1 MSNPSGRDQD
11 ASQQAD
17 ETPAG
22 EEARQAAEEAAQP
35 TVEASLESSTQH
47 QEAVPEEDAE
57 EEATPEESEEPA
69 ADETPPEETS
79 GDETPDEPAEPADA
93 PTEVIAEAPTEVI
106 TPEPQFESAEPTVVL
121 EGAADDAASDV
132 RYSAP
137 SGFDVRSTEIIQSPP
152 EPATDVMSVPGA
164 TSPAPAQVAPTAVGG
179 QPRPVAPQSI
189 PPRAGRHRSWGLVL
203 ALILVIAALAAVA
216 VFGTVWLTHTSSPKV
231 SQEDQVRQTIHD
243 FDDAIQ
249 KGDLAQLRTITCGTT
264 RDGYV
269 NYDDKEW
276 AATHDKVIA
285 AKRYPMVASIDE
297 VAVNG
302 QHAEANVTTF
312 IAYEPQVRST
322 RSFDLQFLDG
332 RWKICEGP
340 IG

>member
-1 MSNPSGRDQD
+1 MSNPSGPDQD
-11 ASQQAD
+11 AKPEPE
-17 ETPAG
+17 ETPADDAPQAT
-22 EEARQAAEEAAQP
+22 EEAEQPTEEASP
-35 TVEASLESSTQH
+35 ESS
-47 QEAVPEEDAE
+47 APEEAE
-57 EEATPEESEEPA
+57 
-69 ADETPPEETS
+69 ETPPEES
-79 GDETPDEPAEPADA
+79 SSAEPAEPDEPAEPAEPDE
-93 PTEVIAEAPTEVI
+93 PDEPAEPSDPPTEVI

-121 EGAADDAASDV
+121 EGAAADAAPEV

-137 SGFDVRSTEIIQSPP
+137 SGFDVKSTEVIQSPP
-152 EPATDVMSVPGA
+152 EPATDVMSVPGP
-164 TSPAPAQVAPTAVGG
+164 TSPAPAQVAAAAVGG
-179 QPRPVAPQSI
+179 QPRPVAPQAI
-189 PPRAGRHRSWGLVL
+189 PPRRTAGRHRSWGLVL

-216 VFGTVWLTHTSSPKV
+216 VFGTVWLTHSSAPKV

-243 FDDAIQ
+243 FDNAIQ
-249 KGDLAQLRTITCGTT
+249 RGDLAQLRGITCGTT
-264 RDGYV
+264 RDSYL
-269 NYDDKEW
+269 NYDDQQW
-276 AATHDKVIA
+276 ATTHEQVVA

-332 RWKICEGP
+332 RWKICQGP